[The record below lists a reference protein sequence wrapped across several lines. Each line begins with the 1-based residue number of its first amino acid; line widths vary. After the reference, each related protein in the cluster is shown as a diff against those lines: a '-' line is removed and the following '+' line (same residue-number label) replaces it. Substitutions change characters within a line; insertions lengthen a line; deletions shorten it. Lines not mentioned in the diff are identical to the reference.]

1 MRYIGYLIVQYGM
14 VMDMWRMFHNP
25 ETPKRNA
32 AKHGFQFIE
41 ALNTQL
47 VTAQSLSQNRYP
59 LHSISQDGEG
69 AIARSFRPHRI
80 WLNGDYINPVAELHF
95 FAASRESP
103 TGDLLQT
110 VYFQNTPMKRAGH
123 AYLLNLFTDDQKQS
137 EAQYVDIYLPPRE
150 EFVIEGIAQI
160 HELKN
165 GEREDCEKFMK
176 KISMSENIVDPPAN
190 FEVYNT
196 PMDVLRL
203 SDVVKGTLLA
213 GKSHIHLNGLF
224 Y

>member
-1 MRYIGYLIVQYGM
+1 
-14 VMDMWRMFHNP
+14 MWRRFHNP
-25 ETPKRNA
+25 ETPKLNA
-32 AKHGFQFIE
+32 VKHGFQFME

-47 VTAQSLSQNRYP
+47 VRAHDLSKNIYP
-59 LHSISQDGEG
+59 LQSISQDEAGTVS
-69 AIARSFRPHRI
+69 RNLRPHRI
-80 WLNGDYINPVAELHF
+80 WLNGDYMNPAAELHF

-103 TGDLLQT
+103 AGDLLQT

-123 AYLLNLFTDDQKQS
+123 AYFLNLFTDDQKQS
-137 EAQYVDIYLPPRE
+137 EAQYADIYLPPRE

-176 KISMSENIVDPPAN
+176 KIRASENIVDPPAN

-203 SDVVKGTLLA
+203 SDVVKGTLSA

>member
-1 MRYIGYLIVQYGM
+1 M
-14 VMDMWRMFHNP
+14 VMDMWRRFHNP
-25 ETPKRNA
+25 ETPKLNA
-32 AKHGFQFIE
+32 VKHGFQFME

-47 VTAQSLSQNRYP
+47 VKAHDLSKNIYP
-59 LHSISQDGEG
+59 LQSISQDEAGTVS
-69 AIARSFRPHRI
+69 RSFRPHRI
-80 WLNGDYINPVAELHF
+80 WLNSNYINPAAELHF
-95 FAASRESP
+95 FAASREFA

-110 VYFQNTPMKRAGH
+110 VYFQNALMKQAGH
-123 AYLLNLFTDDQKQS
+123 AYLLSLVTDSQKQS
-137 EAQYVDIYLPPRE
+137 QAQYADIYIPPRE
-150 EFVIEGIAQI
+150 EFTTLGIAQI

-176 KISMSENIVDPPAN
+176 KICASENIVDPPTN

-203 SDVVKGTLLA
+203 SDIVGETLSA